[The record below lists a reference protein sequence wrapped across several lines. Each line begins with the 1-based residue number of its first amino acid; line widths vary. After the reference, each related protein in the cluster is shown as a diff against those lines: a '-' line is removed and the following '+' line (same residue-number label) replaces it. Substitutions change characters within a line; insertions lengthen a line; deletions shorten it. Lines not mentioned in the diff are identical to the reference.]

1 MDFKESYKR
10 ADGTE
15 VSTSEDGQF
24 QVFRQPDG
32 DCCVWYRKLPNQPG
46 KVWTWVT
53 DSAGNRR
60 EFDTLDEAAEEAAKQ
75 RGELLRRLASL
86 RTGYA

>member
-1 MDFKESYKR
+1 MTFKEWYKR
-10 ADGTE
+10 ADGAE
-15 VSTSEDGQF
+15 VGTSEDGNF
-24 QVFRQPDG
+24 QVTRLPDSQYV
-32 DCCVWYRKLPNQPG
+32 VWYRKPPNQPG

-86 RTGYA
+86 PTGYA